1 MAKNEKMSRKEAGRK
16 GGETTF
22 KNHNKEFFQDIEEKG
37 KKLPIKILTVKKST
51 KVVCLDTHL
60 DT

>member
-22 KNHNKEFFQDIEEKG
+22 KNHNKEFFQHIGEKRE
-37 KKLPIKILTVKKST
+37 KATNKNSNS
-51 KVVCLDTHL
+51 
-60 DT
+60 